1 MLILYEHN
9 YVSDCVTVDYSAG
22 RIHTRQ
28 LLRESSQFQ
37 IEHNSLKPDR
47 SATAMP
53 FSKVFQ
59 TLKKMTKHP
68 SNTESSEDRNNNN
81 NNNNNSASSA
91 ESQGKE
97 LKEGVGCADQSSSN
111 YAEISSSPA
120 RSQMKGIHYVQF
132 GKTHSSSTIELA
144 VEKKKAL
151 AQRWRKI
158 ICLKRQDENGLQWI

>member
-1 MLILYEHN
+1 MLTLYEYN
-9 YVSDCVTVDYSAG
+9 YVTDCVTVDHSAG

-37 IEHNSLKPDR
+37 IEHNLLKPGMTGS

-53 FSKVFQ
+53 FAKVFQ
-59 TLKKMTKHP
+59 TFKKTSKSP

-81 NNNNNSASSA
+81 NNSGSSA

-97 LKEGVGCADQSSSN
+97 LKGVGCADQSSSN